1 MSIAYD
7 SKIVVSR
14 YEHLKGRLV
23 CYIWLRQYQTAN
35 DYTNKE
41 DKGLELLI
49 ETFWKRRPKGG
60 RAMKTKT

>member
-14 YEHLKGRLV
+14 YEHLHGRLV
-23 CYIWLRQYQTAN
+23 CYISLRQHQTAN

-41 DKGLELLI
+41 DND
-49 ETFWKRRPKGG
+49 RNY
-60 RAMKTKT
+60 